1 MVAPHS
7 QHVALTRVDIRAPA
21 PRRSASHRLA
31 APLGE
36 AERRPPGAHV
46 RGLPLTFR
54 KHARWGAGIAA
65 ATAIGAIAATAPWA
79 ATTTPSTTTAEAH
92 ATTTRATATQDASQ
106 SGPQA
111 IYDSVSPASIP
122 PGQHVATYADGPF
135 QATSASVADRG
146 NVLWIDTNATDT
158 HADALDVEPGDAT
171 PAQAAT
177 WTSAKL
183 TANPAST
190 AIVYTFKADWSQ
202 VQASI
207 NALPTWM
214 HSHVKY
220 WIADPT
226 GTPHMVPGASATQ
239 WYWGT
244 SYDISMAQ
252 PGFFS

>member
-1 MVAPHS
+1 MTAFKKNSPAS
-7 QHVALTRVDIRAPA
+7 LLRKATSAELRALTS
-21 PRRSASHRLA
+21 SARDAVNDGARHAVAHGARLA
-31 APLGE
+31 THKPN
-36 AERRPPGAHV
+36 
-46 RGLPLTFR
+46 
-54 KHARWGAGIAA
+54 RWKVGVAA
-65 ATAIGAIAATAPWA
+65 VAIGTIAGVGASAPWA
-79 ATTTPSTTTAEAH
+79 NAATP
-92 ATTTRATATQDASQ
+92 ATASQDSSSQ
-106 SGPQA
+106 SGPQT
-111 IYDSVSPASIP
+111 IYDSTTPTAIP
-122 PGQHVATYADGPF
+122 SGQQVATYSDGPF

-177 WTSAKL
+177 WVSAKL
-183 TANPAST
+183 SADPTST
-190 AIVYTFKADWSQ
+190 AIVYTFQSDWSQ
-202 VQASI
+202 VQGNI
-207 NALPTWM
+207 NALPSWM

-239 WYWGT
+239 WYWGS